1 MPPRWMGRG
10 PRGPL
15 PRLHPLTPANTGGSV
30 NPRSRGLPAAHIG
43 GPLRAKLE
51 SIHPVLMS
59 RDVSASVRFY
69 TRLGF
74 SMTFQDRPID
84 PQYAGVLRDGVELHL
99 QWQAESQWAYPIDRP
114 TYRIRVQEVDAL
126 YAELRD

>member
-1 MPPRWMGRG
+1 GHATTLGQTGAIPSSAAYYVTTLPRSDEISYPSLAPPGSLLLGAEKPSMPPPWMARG

-84 PQYAGVLRDGVELHL
+84 
-99 QWQAESQWAYPIDRP
+99 
-114 TYRIRVQEVDAL
+114 
-126 YAELRD
+126 